1 MEGEGV
7 SIRMRGTLVRGITN
21 NVLRTVALG
30 ALLLTSLVAVA
41 LTSPGPAPT
50 IHTGLFELGP
60 AQGADIVCASPD
72 PPPDWGC
79 VFDANGNIVNL
90 YGGIAAAFERDQ
102 LSQSSSTDWT
112 TFSGAGTSNKNND
125 PVSCPTISVTTC
137 WHWDTGNVP
146 AKDDFSNGYAW
157 ATINPAN
164 EHLVV
169 YAGFERLDP
178 SGDSHVD
185 LEFFQAQ
192 VSLDEEPPCN
202 DPGVDVT
209 PCNFIG
215 SRTTGDVIVSMDYL
229 TGGKLGSVTVREWDG
244 AAYVLVGS

>member
-1 MEGEGV
+1 MGIRGMQGFARGV
-7 SIRMRGTLVRGITN
+7 LSPTVRTL
-21 NVLRTVALG
+21 ALG

-41 LTSPGPAPT
+41 LTGTGPTPT
-50 IHTGLFELGP
+50 VHSGLFELGP
-60 AQGADIVCASPD
+60 AQGADIVCANPN

-79 VFDANGNIVNL
+79 IFDASGNTENL
-90 YGGIAAAFERDQ
+90 YGGEAAAFELDQ

-125 PVSCPTISVTTC
+125 PVSCPSSAVTTC

-164 EHLVV
+164 GHLVV

-202 DPGVDVT
+202 DPTPDVT

-215 SRTTGDVIVSMDYL
+215 SRTTGDVIVSM
-229 TGGKLGSVTVREWDG
+229 
-244 AAYVLVGS
+244 